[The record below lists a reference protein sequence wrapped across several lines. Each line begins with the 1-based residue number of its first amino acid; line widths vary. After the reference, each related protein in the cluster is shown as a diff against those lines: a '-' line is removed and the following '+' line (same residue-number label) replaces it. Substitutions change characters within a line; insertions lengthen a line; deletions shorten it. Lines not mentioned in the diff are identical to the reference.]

1 MAERQK
7 SKAFARTARNGRRAF
22 HGPGP
27 WPNAAEA
34 LAALTRA
41 WMVTTIATALLV
53 AALAVAPIWDTA
65 IYLRALHD
73 TLGGEGT
80 PALPAGQNSIGPEA
94 GSKIPFGP

>member
-1 MAERQK
+1 M
-7 SKAFARTARNGRRAF
+7 
-22 HGPGP
+22 
-27 WPNAAEA
+27 
-34 LAALTRA
+34 
-41 WMVTTIATALLV
+41 TTIATALLV